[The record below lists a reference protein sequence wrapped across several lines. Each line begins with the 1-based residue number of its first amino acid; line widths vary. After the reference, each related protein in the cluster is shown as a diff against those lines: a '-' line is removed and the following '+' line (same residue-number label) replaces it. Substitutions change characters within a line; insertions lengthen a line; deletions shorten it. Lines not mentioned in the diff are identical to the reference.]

1 MKLQHIM
8 NKHNIDTKAPF
19 IIGLAGGTASGKKY
33 RILTH
38 LVLGMKKSIKRKK
51 GVKKDFEKSNLD
63 YYLIPHQKKNYHL
76 CHLRNKWGH

>member
-51 GVKKDFEKSNLD
+51 GVKKEFKKVI
-63 YYLIPHQKKNYHL
+63 LIIIWSPTKKIIIIFVS
-76 CHLRNKWGH
+76 

>member
-38 LVLGMKKSIKRKK
+38 FVLGMKKRK
-51 GVKKDFEKSNLD
+51 GLKKIL
-63 YYLIPHQKKNYHL
+63 KK
-76 CHLRNKWGH
+76 